1 MELNNLKPVLA
12 TKKSKRL
19 GRGTSSG
26 HGKTSGRGSNGQGQ
40 RSGGKKAPG
49 FEGGQTPLFKRL
61 PKRGFNNVFKKEYK
75 VVNIVALN
83 RFKAGTIVDRELLI
97 KEGLVKKSDELI
109 KILANGVLEKE
120 LTVKANK
127 FSKSAEKAIKK
138 AGGKIEVI

>member
-26 HGKTSGRGSNGQGQ
+26 HGKTSGRGNNGQGQ